1 MECTHVAPWGGR
13 VRAPSPLEEVR
24 CWQRRR
30 DFASRG
36 GVPPQTLATP
46 NEASFP
52 EGTGMDELTNE
63 LYEALTALDS
73 PRIETLFEQAVDR
86 KGPMRAVEELMVPAL
101 VRLGE
106 EWHSGKIALSQI
118 YMSSRICEDIVER
131 VLPASAA
138 ERKGQPRVAIA
149 VLSDYHTLGKRIVL
163 SVMRA
168 SGFDV
173 LDYGR
178 MTKDEL
184 VERVIADDTR
194 ILLISVL
201 MLPSALKVK
210 AVRAALDARGNKV
223 KIAVG
228 GAPFLFDPE
237 LWREVGA
244 DAMGENAADA
254 VAIVQRWREDRA

>member
-1 MECTHVAPWGGR
+1 
-13 VRAPSPLEEVR
+13 LEGAGLEK
-24 CWQRRR
+24 
-30 DFASRG
+30 
-36 GVPPQTLATP
+36 
-46 NEASFP
+46 
-52 EGTGMDELTNE
+52 LTSD
-63 LYEALTALDS
+63 LYDALTALDS
-73 PRIETLFEQAVDR
+73 LRIQALFEQAVSH

-106 EWHSGKIALSQI
+106 EWLSGKIALSQI
-118 YMSSRICEDIVER
+118 YMSSRVCEDIVDR
-131 VLPASAA
+131 VLPATAS

-184 VERVIADDTR
+184 VERVIADDTK

-210 AVRAALDARGNKV
+210 AVRSALDARGRQV

-244 DAMGENAADA
+244 DAMG
-254 VAIVQRWREDRA
+254 